1 MKRLLISQYKNTNF
15 FQRLIYNKI
24 FVYSKD
30 DDFIKSRETINSEN
44 KVFNV
49 NGDFINVREEH
60 NSHNIASKI
69 SEEIINKYI
78 KEVPNF
84 FSDSKNYN
92 FLYWDLRKYI
102 SVETAKLLRIV
113 YLCQKLE
120 KNYSLEP
127 KDIYLNPETIDITI
141 FNLIKKK
148 INFTYK
154 IDFVCLVRFYLKS
167 YFRKIL
173 NLFSIILLPEIKLFF
188 CKLNSKKKKFFNVGY
203 NIFYRQNFTNWC
215 GSPDF
220 FLRNQMYDQE
230 KVIYIINSKLTDLKR
245 KKEFKL
251 WEKELKKKQYNF
263 VNLTTLSKYIS
274 YRDYVKKV
282 YLNAFR
288 MRFFFL
294 KNFKIMQI
302 LNINTVNIL
311 DQYINWMIFFELF
324 SIKHF
329 ASSMI
334 FGENIS
340 NLIQSKRSISNSF
353 IYFSTSGCLLDY
365 KKHPNHTEYLQ
376 FSFAKYKNFYGNRIS
391 FKQLSSWENIFS
403 NFVETGNLTTP
414 YILMNDKSDTL
425 KKLKIKDKKK
435 IILFSDAAIGMNGIQ
450 SSKGFVE
457 YIKSICRI
465 ADEDNQCHYIFKT
478 KSTINHIYST
488 LGSNESKNFDDLLN
502 NKNVYFFDDKKL
514 DDANLQT
521 HQLISVSEICVS
533 TSLSSLSY
541 DALCAKKKCIVFD
554 SDKIY
559 DQEQYIYTTSKLNYA
574 QNFSELCELLNY
586 WKNDN
591 NSKMNETIN
600 KSLIKPYLDKFCDQ
614 ESIKRFISQIN

>member
-188 CKLNSKKKKFFNVGY
+188 CKLNSKKKK
-203 NIFYRQNFTNWC
+203 IF
-215 GSPDF
+215 
-220 FLRNQMYDQE
+220 
-230 KVIYIINSKLTDLKR
+230 
-245 KKEFKL
+245 
-251 WEKELKKKQYNF
+251 
-263 VNLTTLSKYIS
+263 
-274 YRDYVKKV
+274 
-282 YLNAFR
+282 
-288 MRFFFL
+288 
-294 KNFKIMQI
+294 
-302 LNINTVNIL
+302 
-311 DQYINWMIFFELF
+311 
-324 SIKHF
+324 
-329 ASSMI
+329 
-334 FGENIS
+334 
-340 NLIQSKRSISNSF
+340 
-353 IYFSTSGCLLDY
+353 
-365 KKHPNHTEYLQ
+365 
-376 FSFAKYKNFYGNRIS
+376 
-391 FKQLSSWENIFS
+391 
-403 NFVETGNLTTP
+403 
-414 YILMNDKSDTL
+414 
-425 KKLKIKDKKK
+425 
-435 IILFSDAAIGMNGIQ
+435 
-450 SSKGFVE
+450 
-457 YIKSICRI
+457 
-465 ADEDNQCHYIFKT
+465 
-478 KSTINHIYST
+478 
-488 LGSNESKNFDDLLN
+488 
-502 NKNVYFFDDKKL
+502 
-514 DDANLQT
+514 
-521 HQLISVSEICVS
+521 
-533 TSLSSLSY
+533 
-541 DALCAKKKCIVFD
+541 
-554 SDKIY
+554 
-559 DQEQYIYTTSKLNYA
+559 
-574 QNFSELCELLNY
+574 
-586 WKNDN
+586 
-591 NSKMNETIN
+591 
-600 KSLIKPYLDKFCDQ
+600 
-614 ESIKRFISQIN
+614 